1 VSILRKKGDR
11 MKFIREY
18 DQPGNTA
25 EF

>member
-1 VSILRKKGDR
+1 VSTLKERGDS

-18 DQPGNTA
+18 NQPGATA

>member
-1 VSILRKKGDR
+1 VSTLKERGDS

-18 DQPGNTA
+18 DQPGKTA